1 MVAYTKALASEA
13 EFAQQA
19 QEDVLLMPSPPM
31 ATPAAPGLSCRRV
44 VAAGA
49 FLFVCM
55 LAGGASGNSLRAGSS
70 RSAGAAIKLPEEE
83 LIKHL
88 NAITDLENTPET
100 APTTTTP
107 VEQKKPNAKQPDG
120 KETKSPDPTE
130 TTGAKNPKTPRAE
143 TNQTK
148 GTKPAT
154 TQPDGKET
162 KKGPKP
168 ATTQPDGNETKSP
181 DPTETTEAKNPKTPR
196 AETNQ
201 PNGPNGKETKSPDP
215 TERTK
220 VKNPKPAE
228 TNQAN
233 GPKPATTTTSPGPTR

>member
-107 VEQKKPNAKQPDG
+107 AEQKKPNAK
-120 KETKSPDPTE
+120 
-130 TTGAKNPKTPRAE
+130 
-143 TNQTK
+143 
-148 GTKPAT
+148 
-154 TQPDGKET
+154 QPDGKET